1 MKADRRPRALDP
13 TTDAARS
20 IPSDWPGEI
29 ARGAS
34 SGGDTEL
41 TVDDDSTVNSGR
53 FTRWELPDWA
63 TSASRV
69 VIVFFASLAVFALLL
84 VAKGANPIDGYR
96 AMWDSVTRDST
107 AFGDVLVRAVPY
119 LLGALAVIVPA
130 RAGLFNIGG
139 EGQLV
144 LGAIGAMWAA
154 DLLDQSMSRPVT
166 LIVMAVAGMVFAAGW
181 AAIAGVLRL
190 VAGTNEAISTLL
202 LNYLATFLL
211 GWLVFERWKDPG
223 STGFPRTRALT
234 EVETLPVL
242 FGRVHIGVPIAV
254 FAAVGV
260 WAFLKYT
267 AWGFQLSVL
276 GGNPEAAR
284 RAGFRTGM
292 LSMGALACGGAL
304 AGLAGM
310 LHVSGVESNLR
321 PGIMAGYGFTAVLAA
336 WMVRQSPIRA
346 IVSSFLL
353 AAIAIG
359 GNGLKISEGLSA
371 AAVNILMAI
380 LLLAMLG
387 WGARPAV
394 RKS

>member
-1 MKADRRPRALDP
+1 MNADGRQQVVDP
-13 TTDAARS
+13 VPDADAEDAVA
-20 IPSDWPGEI
+20 SD
-29 ARGAS
+29 RGG
-34 SGGDTEL
+34 SGGK
-41 TVDDDSTVNSGR
+41 R
-53 FTRWELPDWA
+53 QMPDWA
-63 TSASRV
+63 TSAIRLV
-69 VIVFFASLAVFALLL
+69 LVLVASLVVFGLLL

-96 AMWDSVTRDST
+96 AMWESVTRDST

-119 LLGALAVIVPA
+119 LLGALAVILPA

-154 DLLDQSMSRPVT
+154 DALNQSMSRPVT
-166 LIVMAVAGMVFAAGW
+166 LVLMALAGMVFAAAW
-181 AAIAGVLRL
+181 AAIAGVLKL

-202 LNYLATFLL
+202 LNYLATLLL
-211 GWLVFERWKDPG
+211 GWLVFEQWKDPG

-254 FAAVGV
+254 LVAVGV

-292 LSMGALACGGAL
+292 LSMGALAAGGAI

-310 LHVSGVESNLR
+310 LHLSGVESNLR
-321 PGIMAGYGFTAVLAA
+321 PGIMVGYGFTAVLAA

-380 LLLAMLG
+380 LLLAVLG
-387 WGARPAV
+387 WGVRPGARNT
-394 RKS
+394 